1 MKYHPDRNQGDG
13 AKEAEDK
20 FKEAKEAY
28 EMLSDA
34 QKRAAYDQYGH
45 AGVDPNQGFR
55 GAGGGEGFG
64 GFAEAFGDIFGDI
77 FGQQGGGGRR
87 AGGGQQVYR
96 GSDLSYAMEITL
108 EEAARGKETQIRI
121 PSWEGCE
128 TCHGSGAKPGTSA
141 KTCGSCGG
149 SGTVH
154 MRQGFFSIQ
163 QTCPHCH
170 GTGKIIPEPCTT
182 CNGAGK
188 IKKTKTLEVKD
199 PGGHRRRHAHP
210 LQRQRRAWHQRRPA
224 GRPRDGDDLH
234 CTMPVSMTTAALGG
248 SIEVPTLGGK
258 AEISIPEGTQSGKTF
273 RLRGKG
279 IRGVRGSYPGDLY
292 CHVSIETPVKLTEAS
307 AQAAQGARQEP
318 ARRRRAS
325 LAQRQELDRSRQGP
339 VQVSE
344 RPRRISVRPRRSG
357 DSRLHGNPQASRPP
371 PDGQS
376 GAWLTTFAQRVGD
389 IEARFLPE
397 RAFSLG
403 AAWDGR
409 HELRRG
415 ESLRPHASA
424 GDRRQCH
431 LAQPDDG
438 AAQGAGRRSR
448 AADHPGARRPGDPR
462 DPALRHRPV
471 RLLLRRLGA
480 VGAGPAGRAAA
491 RATAALLHR
500 LRHGDRRVLLCEG
513 RRSGR
518 GGARCLPRQA
528 LHERGA
534 GRSIGQ
540 RAPRKTELKAIFE
553 AIDAREFGHAAD
565 LCLKRFQQRAT
576 YWLYAAR
583 IGAELLLRL
592 ERHAEARE
600 LYEAII
606 AARTV
611 PWARLGVARTEVAG
625 GNLAAARRTLETLI
639 GDLPEQADSYD
650 LMGRV
655 QMEQGEIGAALATYR
670 TAATLTPG
678 CLLRQ
683 QHCGTLAFYAGQR
696 DEALKMLERSMAQ
709 GLRSKLFDWHSLT
722 LIALMRFDAKDGKGL
737 KYAAD
742 AMQWGIERSPRDA
755 RLRRFDVLLSG
766 LRLLLERR
774 LADALDVARRFAKQA
789 DAEDFDLESASLLIA
804 LWVRM
809 ARQDIELTEM
819 DALMTRL
826 GMRFCSSKSA
836 TEVMA
841 SMAEGHEPSA
851 QLLREAQSRVFAISE
866 AAMRQAMRGDA
877 QTGVQLLVEQGTQTL
892 NAKLIDMPRW
902 CCAATRSHERSR
914 RAGAAHRGAAAPL
927 RASQRPGAEGGARGR
942 RGAARMMRG
951 RHANRAEGA
960 HGARRTHNQVSPRS
974 LAHGPGEPPSAQ
986 LQGRFS

>member
-1 MKYHPDRNQGDG
+1 MSFVAANPFARTQALVIDG
-13 AKEAEDK
+13 NATSRSLMTAQLKE
-20 FKEAKEAY
+20 
-28 EMLSDA
+28 LGVGHVRQTTRVRDA
-34 QKRAAYDQYGH
+34 R
-45 AGVDPNQGFR
+45 V
-55 GAGGGEGFG
+55 
-64 GFAEAFGDIFGDI
+64 I
-77 FGQQGGGGRR
+77 
-87 AGGGQQVYR
+87 
-96 GSDLSYAMEITL
+96 L
-108 EEAARGKETQIRI
+108 ETQPYDIVL
-121 PSWEGCE
+121 CDYYFD
-128 TCHGSGAKPGTSA
+128 GSEL
-141 KTCGSCGG
+141 
-149 SGTVH
+149 SG
-154 MRQGFFSIQ
+154 Q
-163 QTCPHCH
+163 
-170 GTGKIIPEPCTT
+170 
-182 CNGAGK
+182 
-188 IKKTKTLEVKD
+188 
-199 PGGHRRRHAHP
+199 
-210 LQRQRRAWHQRRPA
+210 
-224 GRPRDGDDLH
+224 DL
-234 CTMPVSMTTAALGG
+234 
-248 SIEVPTLGGK
+248 
-258 AEISIPEGTQSGKTF
+258 
-273 RLRGKG
+273 
-279 IRGVRGSYPGDLY
+279 
-292 CHVSIETPVKLTEAS
+292 
-307 AQAAQGARQEP
+307 
-318 ARRRRAS
+318 
-325 LAQRQELDRSRQGP
+325 LD
-339 VQVSE
+339 
-344 RPRRISVRPRRSG
+344 
-357 DSRLHGNPQASRPP
+357 
-371 PDGQS
+371 
-376 GAWLTTFAQRVGD
+376 
-389 IEARFLPE
+389 
-397 RAFSLG
+397 
-403 AAWDGR
+403 
-409 HELRRG
+409 ELRREQLLPYSTVFVMVTG
-415 ESLRPHASA
+415 ESSYAKVAEAAEAALDAYLVKPYTSAALADRLASA
-424 GDRRQCH
+424 
-431 LAQPDDG
+431 
-438 AAQGAGRRSR
+438 
-448 AADHPGARRPGDPR
+448 
-462 DPALRHRPV
+462 RH
-471 RLLLRRLGA
+471 
-480 VGAGPAGRAAA
+480 
-491 RATAALLHR
+491 
-500 LRHGDRRVLLCEG
+500 
-513 RRSGR
+513 
-518 GGARCLPRQA
+518 
-528 LHERGA
+528 
-534 GRSIGQ
+534 
-540 RAPRKTELKAIFE
+540 RKTELKAIFE

-606 AARTV
+606 AGRTV

-892 NAKLIDMPRW
+892 NAKLIDMAALVLRRYRDRMSDPDALAPRIEALQRRYVQASGQGLK
-902 CCAATRSHERSR
+902 AA
-914 RAGAAHRGAAAPL
+914 RAGGVALRG
-927 RASQRPGAEGGARGR
+927 
-942 RGAARMMRG
+942 
-951 RHANRAEGA
+951 
-960 HGARRTHNQVSPRS
+960 
-974 LAHGPGEPPSAQ
+974 
-986 LQGRFS
+986 